1 MIADDLQVGGFVPFT
16 TVDFPGKLSAVVF
29 CQGCPWRCGYCHNRH
44 LQPFQKGRMAWEAV
58 RQELTNRR
66 GFLDGVVFSG
76 GEPTSQ
82 AALPGAISQVRAM
95 GYSVGLHTAGIHP
108 ERFGEVLPLLDWVG
122 FDVKAPLDQRYDQ
135 LTGKSGSFHVVSESL
150 LLLLQSGVDHQI
162 RTTLD
167 TAQLGEQDCSDL
179 SRCLRD
185 LGANNTHWQTCRP
198 PKSAGN
204 HPK

>member
-16 TVDFPGKLSAVVF
+16 TVDFPGKLSAVIF

-44 LQPFQKGRMAWEAV
+44 LQPFQKGCVAWEAV
-58 RQELTNRR
+58 RQELSIRR

-82 AALPGAISQVRAM
+82 AALPGAISEVRDM
-95 GYSVGLHTAGIHP
+95 GYAVGLHTAGIHP
-108 ERFGEVLPLLDWVG
+108 ARFGEVLPLLDWVG

-135 LTGKSGSFHVVSESL
+135 LTGKSGSFHAVSESL

-167 TAQLGEQDCSDL
+167 TALLGGQDCSDL
-179 SRCLRD
+179 ARCLRD
-185 LGANNTHWQTCRP
+185 LGAKNTHWQTCRP
-198 PKSAGN
+198 PKVQET
-204 HPK
+204 P